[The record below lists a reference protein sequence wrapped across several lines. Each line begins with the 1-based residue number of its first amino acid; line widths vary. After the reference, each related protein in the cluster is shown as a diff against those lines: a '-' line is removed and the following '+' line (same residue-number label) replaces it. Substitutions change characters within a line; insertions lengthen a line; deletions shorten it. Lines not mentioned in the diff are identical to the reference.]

1 MCIRDSGYGGRTGN
15 HQGIIAV
22 VPPMEYAEIEYIF
35 RLAEERK
42 EPPFIVALDGITD
55 QQNLGSIVRS
65 AEEMGVHGIILPK
78 LSLIHI

>member
-1 MCIRDSGYGGRTGN
+1 MPYGYGGRTGN

-22 VPPMEYAEIEYIF
+22 VPPMEYAEIEDIF

-55 QQNLGSIVRS
+55 QQNLGADREKRGGDGGSR
-65 AEEMGVHGIILPK
+65 
-78 LSLIHI
+78 